1 MECEDCAE
9 SRDGEPGGSCC
20 GQCLDEEHIIEVEP
34 PGPRRALVREA
45 DALADRLELNG
56 ALELLKQRDTRI
68 AELESIRDAE
78 REVHIREIEAWE
90 RVHRAMIDERDAAR
104 ERVAELEAAL
114 DGVVTEL
121 GGPGYFW
128 IIKDKA
134 IQRAKDALAK
144 GKK

>member
-1 MECEDCAE
+1 MRYNGILYAKIA
-9 SRDGEPGGSCC
+9 GKY
-20 GQCLDEEHIIEVEP
+20 VETFET
-34 PGPRRALVREA
+34 GLTI
-45 DALADRLELNG
+45 DAKDA
-56 ALELLKQRDTRI
+56 RI